1 MIINVSRWKAWRLC
15 KRKAF
20 NVYHRGLE
28 GQRSMNLVDGGAFHR
43 GVAVGRATHIWD
55 NGRAAAKEM
64 FEQDVAKS
72 SIPPEQAFLVEE
84 HWKLVEKMIGCFEKQ
99 YEHETYQILQPECEF
114 DVALPHSEH
123 NCVFLHWY
131 KGNQEIWRPPTA
143 EEILG
148 GEVTPAHPY
157 GYYPNCRCAVPHR
170 FVGKTDAI
178 VAWNQ
183 NIWLDEYKT
192 SSIGGDQFWD
202 QWFLDNQPTAYI
214 YGIWKQLKVR
224 PRGFLLNAL
233 MKPSEAQVA
242 NWNSKRKY
250 GADKGVVDYVNL
262 EREAF
267 LRTEEDLWRVERQLA
282 QCCYE
287 WEREITDNQAPDK
300 FSMTPTNT
308 SCKSFNRKCDFFF
321 ACQEH
326 ESPAS
331 MEALSR
337 RERDYVDE
345 KLVQIKEAK

>member
-1 MIINVSRWKAWRLC
+1 
-15 KRKAF
+15 
-20 NVYHRGLE
+20 
-28 GQRSMNLVDGGAFHR
+28 MNLVDGGAFHR

-64 FEQDVAKS
+64 FDQDVAKS
-72 SIPPEQAFLVEE
+72 SIPPEQAFLIEE
-84 HWKLVEKMIGCFEKQ
+84 HWKLVEKMIGCFETQ

-114 DVALPHSEH
+114 DVPLPNSYH
-123 NCVFLHWY
+123 NCIFLHW
-131 KGNQEIWRPPTA
+131 QEEDGTQHFEPPTA
-143 EEILG
+143 DQIISG
-148 GEVTPAHPY
+148 QVFSPHQPQMFGKTNAFNACPCY
-157 GYYPNCRCAVPHR
+157 VPHR

-214 YGIWKQLKVR
+214 YGIWKQLKIR

-250 GADKGVVDYVNL
+250 GPDKGVADYLGL

-287 WEREITDNQAPDK
+287 WEREITDQQAPDR

-326 ESPAS
+326 ESVGA
-331 MEALSR
+331 MEALR
-337 RERDYVDE
+337 KRERDYVDD
-345 KLVQIKEAK
+345 KLVAIQGAK